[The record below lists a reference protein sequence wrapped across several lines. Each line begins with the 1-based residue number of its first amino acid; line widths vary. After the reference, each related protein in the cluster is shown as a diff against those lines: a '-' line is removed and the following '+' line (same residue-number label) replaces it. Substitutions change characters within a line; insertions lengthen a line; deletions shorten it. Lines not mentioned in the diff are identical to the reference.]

1 MEFKDYY
8 KILGVKP
15 EDELKDIK
23 KAYRKL
29 ARKYHPDVNSEEG
42 VEEKFKEVAEAY
54 RVLKDKDKRAEY
66 DELRRYGRDR
76 PSGQGFE
83 PPPGW
88 QPSSEEANGDFSDF
102 FNSIFGNAQRGN
114 ARSDSTQE
122 QAYAFRGQ
130 DIEIEL
136 PVFLEET
143 LTAFE
148 KSIEFRVPSFE
159 QGRVNTSNKQLKV
172 TIPVGVTEG
181 KRIRLRGQGA
191 PGEGG
196 GPAGDLYLHVRLV
209 PHPLFDVEGHNLII
223 TIPIAPWEA
232 ALGAKVEVPTLDGK
246 INLSIKPNSS
256 TGQRLRIKEK
266 GLVNKPKRG
275 DLFAVLKI
283 VMPDNPN
290 ADSDDLWKQLSET
303 IDFNPRTEWEK

>member
-1 MEFKDYY
+1 MEFQDYY

-15 EDELKDIK
+15 DAELKAIK
-23 KAYRKL
+23 SAYRKL
-29 ARKYHPDVNSEEG
+29 ARKYHPDVNKEEG

-66 DELRRYGRDR
+66 DELRRYGGSR

-88 QPSSEEANGDFSDF
+88 QSSGEEANADFSDF
-102 FNSIFGNAQRGN
+102 FNSIFGNAQRRGG
-114 ARSDSTQE
+114 RPDFSQE
-122 QAYAFRGQ
+122 QAYAFKGQ

-143 LTAFE
+143 LKAFE
-148 KSIEFRVPSFE
+148 KPLQFRIPSSE
-159 QGRVNTSNKQLKV
+159 QGRVSYTNKELKV
-172 TIPVGVTEG
+172 TIPAGVTEG

-223 TIPIAPWEA
+223 TVPIAPWEA
-232 ALGAKVEVPTLDGK
+232 ALGTKVEMPTLEGK

-266 GLVNKPKRG
+266 GLVNKPNRG
-275 DLFAVLKI
+275 DLYAVLKV
-283 VMPDNPN
+283 VMPDKSN
-290 ADSDDLWKQLSET
+290 ADNDDLWKQLSEKVE
-303 IDFNPRTEWEK
+303 FNPRTEWEK